1 MRICMI
7 NKGWYHQ
14 DVTSLG
20 LNREGKK
27 AFTPITCKASNKGRF
42 QVILLVF
49 YYLTSSFGPVGP
61 FPHGSSLHLQMPL
74 SPLAGVTLS
83 IEFSCL

>member
-49 YYLTSSFGPVGP
+49 
-61 FPHGSSLHLQMPL
+61 
-74 SPLAGVTLS
+74 
-83 IEFSCL
+83 